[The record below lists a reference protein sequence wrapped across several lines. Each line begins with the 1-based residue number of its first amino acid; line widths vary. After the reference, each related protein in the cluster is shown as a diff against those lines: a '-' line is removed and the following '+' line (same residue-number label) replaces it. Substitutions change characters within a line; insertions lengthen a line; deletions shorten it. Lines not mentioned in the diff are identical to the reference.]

1 MRINVPLACTTTLWA
16 RKKKSERDMANTN
29 AKAAALHF
37 VWLNATLSSISG
49 AIITSVSV
57 RRFPVIISMPGK
69 TLRGGRKWLA
79 EKGGGCEGIRRLD

>member
-1 MRINVPLACTTTLWA
+1 
-16 RKKKSERDMANTN
+16 MANTN

-57 RRFPVIISMPGK
+57 RRFPVIISMPAARENPSWWPKMVGQ
-69 TLRGGRKWLA
+69 
-79 EKGGGCEGIRRLD
+79 KGGGCEGIRRLD